1 VIPIPNELLEQV
13 ERGNVLLFIGE
24 RIVRDA
30 AGRVHLDQLTAGLA
44 DRCGITDA
52 EDLSFPEV
60 AQVYEDEKGRQALI
74 QFLIDRLE
82 MLGDEPQ
89 PAHHL
94 IVGLTGYCRVLITTN
109 LNRLLERAFE
119 DAGRPLD
126 TIIGN
131 VDVAFEDESRVKL
144 YKLRGSLDRPESLIL
159 TEDDHEDFFRNRAN
173 LSIVLQGYLAR
184 KTILFLGYD
193 LANPLFKRLYF
204 EVTAPL
210 DEYARHAY
218 AFGETPSPRVTRWC
232 ERHGIDVVEADV
244 TAFLEALTEQLADR
258 ARPVVAPPQLVERP
272 VISLPERPYKLLD
285 YYEAKDAAIFFG
297 RGQETQTLSSMIHAH
312 RLVLLYGA
320 SGTGKTS
327 LLLAGVVPRLEGAD
341 PPYET
346 LYVRALE
353 DPALIIR
360 RALKRR
366 LPEADLP
373 EDGPLLDFLGDATKI
388 LDRTLVIF
396 LDQFEEFFIRLS
408 LQVRTQFVAELG
420 AVYDARDLPIKLVL
434 GLREDWLGSVG
445 EIESRIP
452 EVFHTRIRLLPLTR
466 DQARQAIIAPAERLG
481 ASYEPTLVDTLLAD
495 LADEGVMPP
504 QLQLVCSTLYD
515 RLSSDENQITLA
527 RYEELGAAAGI
538 LKEYLASEL
547 ARLSGQERTL
557 ARGILKESID
567 SQGNKRVFTQ
577 DDLVSALG
585 ITSVQLRPV
594 LEKLVR
600 SHLVRPLDL
609 EQRGETGYELAHEYL
624 VDEIAGWF
632 DPHES
637 ERKRVYELLRQDI
650 ERWRQFQTP
659 IPGPTLDLIVPHG
672 EDMLLQPEEWTLILR
687 SAIQCG
693 WDVEGW
699 INRLGAQP
707 TSAELLLELLRSPE
721 EETRHNAARGWR
733 YMPPSLVGDEAVA
746 EVALDDPIPS
756 IRTAAA
762 ISLAHRDPQR
772 GAELILNRDGTSQT
786 RRVEALAHI
795 WDETAPLRQL
805 PPGFRLPT
813 LLTLAR
819 IRLKRSG
826 RALLYHSIA
835 GIIGG
840 IITGLLFGL
849 IASPL
854 HWLVDRSMW
863 ETFGLSFQAVIA
875 AWLIVGP
882 WFTSILGVVMI
893 LTSTLT
899 LALFKRPKRKWVLLS
914 SALLAGI
921 VMSVML
927 GTIYQ
932 GNLLRGHLWQACLN
946 GFVIG
951 SLLGGSVAVLFY
963 HRQTSGKM
971 PSPLIAILLGIG
983 VGLVA
988 GTITSF
994 FPPRHDILIN
1004 WLIGIAVGSTLIVGG
1019 IDLAIQNAD
1028 RFIASLSAEETRGGW
1043 FK

>member
-1 VIPIPNELLEQV
+1 MIPIPNELLEQV
-13 ERGNVLLFIGE
+13 ERGNVLPFIGE

-30 AGRVHLDQLTAGLA
+30 AGRVHLDQLTAALA

-52 EDLSFPEV
+52 EALSFPEV

-82 MLGDEPQ
+82 MLGHEPQ

-94 IVGLTGYCRVLITTN
+94 IVGLTSHCKVLITTG
-109 LNRLLERAFE
+109 LNRLLEHAFE
-119 DAGRPLD
+119 DADRPLN

-184 KTILFLGYD
+184 KTILFIGYD
-193 LANPLFKRLYF
+193 LAEPLFKRLYC

-210 DEYARHAY
+210 DDYARRAY

-232 ERHGIDVVEADV
+232 ERHGIDVVEADA
-244 TAFLEALTEQLADR
+244 TAFLEALTGQLAAR
-258 ARPVVAPPQLVERP
+258 ARPVVAPPQPIERLVIP
-272 VISLPERPYKLLD
+272 LLERPYKLLD
-285 YYEAKDAAIFFG
+285 YYEVKDAAIFFG
-297 RGQETQTLSSMIHAH
+297 RGQEAHTLSSMIHAH

-346 LYVRALE
+346 LYVRAWE
-353 DPALIIR
+353 DPALVIR
-360 RALKRR
+360 RTLKRQ

-373 EDGPLLDFLGDATKI
+373 EDGSLFNFLADATRV
-388 LDRTLVIF
+388 LDRTLVIL
-396 LDQFEEFFIRLS
+396 LDQFEEFFIRS
-408 LQVRTQFVAELG
+408 SPQDRTEFLAELG

-434 GLREDWLGSVG
+434 SLREDWLGSVS

-452 EVFHTRIRLLPLTR
+452 DVFHTRMRLLPLTG

-481 ASYEPTLVDTLLAD
+481 ASYEPILVDTLLAD
-495 LADEGVMPP
+495 LTDEGVMPP
-504 QLQLVCSTLYD
+504 PLQLVCSTLYD
-515 RLSSDENQITLA
+515 SLPADENQITLA

-538 LKEYLASEL
+538 LKEYLSSEL

-577 DDLVSALG
+577 GDLVSALG
-585 ITSVQLRPV
+585 ITPVQLRPV
-594 LEKLVR
+594 IEKLVR

-624 VDEIAGWF
+624 ANEIAGWF
-632 DPHES
+632 DPDES

-650 ERWRQFQTP
+650 ERWQQLRTP
-659 IPGPTLDLIVPHG
+659 IPGPTLDLIVPHW
-672 EDMLLQPEEWTLILR
+672 EDMLLRPEEWTLVLR
-687 SAIQCG
+687 SAIQRG

-707 TSAELLLELLRSPE
+707 ASAELLLELLRSPE
-721 EETRHNAARGWR
+721 AETRLNAVRGWR
-733 YMPPSLVGDEAVA
+733 YMPPSLVGDGAMV
-746 EVALDDPIPS
+746 EVALDDPIPN
-756 IRTAAA
+756 IRAAAA
-762 ISLAHRDPQR
+762 ISLAHQDPQR
-772 GAELILNRDGTSQT
+772 GAELILNRAGASQK

-805 PPGFRLPT
+805 PPGFQLPT

-826 RALLYHSIA
+826 RALLYHSVA
-835 GIIGG
+835 GVIGG

-849 IASPL
+849 IVSPL

-863 ETFGLSFQAVIA
+863 ESFGLSFQAVIA

-882 WFTSILGVVMI
+882 WFTSTLGVVMI

-899 LALFKRPKRKWVLLS
+899 LALFKRPKRTWVLLS

-927 GTIYQ
+927 GIIYQ
-932 GNLLRGHLWQACLN
+932 GNLLRGYLWQACLN

-983 VGLVA
+983 AGLVA
-988 GTITSF
+988 GMITSF

-1004 WLIGIAVGSTLIVGG
+1004 WLIGIAVGATLIVGG
-1019 IDLAIQNAD
+1019 INLAIQNAD
-1028 RFIASLSAEETRGGW
+1028 RFIASLSPEETKGGW
-1043 FK
+1043 FE